1 MIRGP
6 SPRLRYSVLAV
17 LVRAARRTLHRSP
30 ELQSPSGG
38 GGLNKSER
46 RLTGFPASFGLAARG
61 LTGLTQVGSS
71 ARQTSIAR
79 LGCD

>member
-6 SPRLRYSVLAV
+6 SPGLRYSVLAM

-30 ELQSPSGG
+30 ELKSPSGG

-61 LTGLTQVGSS
+61 LTQVGSS
-71 ARQTSIAR
+71 AGQTSITR